1 MPMETK
7 TTHVHQTMTQR
18 VATLRQLSV
27 DTKPYISSER
37 AELLTDFYESDV
49 PLRESVPVTRALAFK
64 YLVEHKTIVIG
75 DGELIVGERGP
86 SPRATPT
93 YPEQCCHTLEDFEA
107 VHNRDRTRFDVAEDV
122 RKVYSETVI
131 PFWQGRTMRERVFEA
146 MTEPWHTAF
155 EAA

>member
-49 PLRESVPVTRALAFK
+49 PLRESVAVTRALAFK

-75 DGELIVGERGP
+75 QGELIVGERGP
-86 SPRATPT
+86 APKATPT
-93 YPEQCCHTLEDFEA
+93 YPELCCHTLEDLQ
-107 VHNRDRTRFDVAEDV
+107 VLKT
-122 RKVYSETVI
+122 
-131 PFWQGRTMRERVFEA
+131 RERTPFEVS
-146 MTEPWHTAF
+146 P